1 MPDDDKDKEK
11 KEYERILEKATEMGA
26 KSIDTLR
33 EKTLEATEMGAKSI
47 DTLREKASEATEK
60 VMDSAKAIGEIATEK
75 AIEAAVTTEKVVKG
89 TIDKIV
95 ITVTT
100 KIVISS
106 MKKVSSKGKSYVSNN
121 GNYQGFVDKTWELLP
136 LPVRLIGKDS
146 LGYNSTM
153 YLLRNTIFEN
163 DDQELVIDEKDE
175 NTITQNILSM
185 FK

>member
-11 KEYERILEKATEMGA
+11 KESGGILEKATDIGA
-26 KSIDTLR
+26 KS
-33 EKTLEATEMGAKSI
+33 M
-47 DTLREKASEATEK
+47 DTLREKASEATDK

-75 AIEAAVTTEKVVKG
+75 ATEAAVTTEKVVKG

-95 ITVTT
+95 ITVAT
-100 KIVISS
+100 KIVINS
-106 MKKVSSKGKSYVSNN
+106 MKRVGRKGKSYVSNDE
-121 GNYQGFVDKTWELLP
+121 NYQGFVNKTWELLP

-153 YLLRNTIFEN
+153 YLLRNTIFGN
-163 DDQELVIDEKDE
+163 DDEELVVDEKDE

>member
-1 MPDDDKDKEK
+1 MPDEDKDKEK
-11 KEYERILEKATEMGA
+11 KDSGILEKATEMGA

-33 EKTLEATEMGAKSI
+33 ET
-47 DTLREKASEATEK
+47 ASEATEK
-60 VMDSAKAIGEIATEK
+60 VVDSARIIGEIATEK
-75 AIEAAVTTEKVVKG
+75 ATEAAATTEKVVKG

-95 ITVTT
+95 ITVAT

-106 MKKVSSKGKSYVSNN
+106 MKKVGNKGKSYVSNDE
-121 GNYQGFVDKTWELLP
+121 NYQGFVDKTWELLP

-153 YLLRNTIFEN
+153 HLLRNTIFGS
-163 DDQELVIDEKDE
+163 DDEELVVDENDE
-175 NTITQNILSM
+175 NTITQNVISM

>member
-1 MPDDDKDKEK
+1 MPDEDKDKEK
-11 KEYERILEKATEMGA
+11 KDSGILEKATEMGA

-33 EKTLEATEMGAKSI
+33 ET
-47 DTLREKASEATEK
+47 ASEATDK
-60 VMDSAKAIGEIATEK
+60 VVDSARIIGEIATEK
-75 AIEAAVTTEKVVKG
+75 ATEAAATTEKVVKG

-95 ITVTT
+95 ITVAT

-106 MKKVSSKGKSYVSNN
+106 MKKVGNKGKSYVSNDE
-121 GNYQGFVDKTWELLP
+121 NYQGFVDKTWELFP

-153 YLLRNTIFEN
+153 HLLRNTIFGSDNE
-163 DDQELVIDEKDE
+163 ELVVDENDE
-175 NTITQNILSM
+175 NTITQNVISM

>member
-1 MPDDDKDKEK
+1 MPNDDKDKEK
-11 KEYERILEKATEMGA
+11 KGSDGILEKATEIG
-26 KSIDTLR
+26 T
-33 EKTLEATEMGAKSI
+33 KSI

-60 VMDSAKAIGEIATEK
+60 MKDSAKAIGEIATEK
-75 AIEAAVTTEKVVKG
+75 ATEAAATTEKVVKG
-89 TIDKIV
+89 AIDKIV
-95 ITVTT
+95 ITVAT

-106 MKKVSSKGKSYVSNN
+106 MKKVSSKGRSYVSDD

-153 YLLRNTIFEN
+153 HLLRNSIFGS
-163 DDQELVIDEKDE
+163 DDEELIIDENDE

>member
-1 MPDDDKDKEK
+1 MPDEDKDKEK
-11 KEYERILEKATEMGA
+11 KDSGILEKATKMGA

-33 EKTLEATEMGAKSI
+33 ET
-47 DTLREKASEATEK
+47 ASEATDK
-60 VMDSAKAIGEIATEK
+60 VVDSARIIGEIATEK
-75 AIEAAVTTEKVVKG
+75 ATEAAATTEKVVKG

-95 ITVTT
+95 ITVAT

-106 MKKVSSKGKSYVSNN
+106 MKKVGNKGKSYVSNDE
-121 GNYQGFVDKTWELLP
+121 NYQGFVDKTWELLP

-153 YLLRNTIFEN
+153 HLLRNTIFGS
-163 DDQELVIDEKDE
+163 DDEELVVDENDE
-175 NTITQNILSM
+175 NTITQNVISM

>member
-1 MPDDDKDKEK
+1 MPDEDKDKEK
-11 KEYERILEKATEMGA
+11 KDSGILEKATEMGA

-33 EKTLEATEMGAKSI
+33 ET
-47 DTLREKASEATEK
+47 ASEATDK
-60 VMDSAKAIGEIATEK
+60 VVDSARIIGEIATEK
-75 AIEAAVTTEKVVKG
+75 ATEAAATTEKVLKG

-95 ITVTT
+95 ITVAT

-106 MKKVSSKGKSYVSNN
+106 MKKVGNKGKSYVSNN
-121 GNYQGFVDKTWELLP
+121 ENYQGFVDKTWELLP

-153 YLLRNTIFEN
+153 HLLRNTIFGS
-163 DDQELVIDEKDE
+163 DDEELVVDENDE
-175 NTITQNILSM
+175 NTITQNVISM

>member
-11 KEYERILEKATEMGA
+11 KESDGILEK
-26 KSIDTLR
+26 
-33 EKTLEATEMGAKSI
+33 ATEMGAKSI

-60 VMDSAKAIGEIATEK
+60 VVDSAKAIGEIATGK
-75 AIEAAVTTEKVVKG
+75 VTEAAVTTEKVVKG

-95 ITVTT
+95 ITVAT

-106 MKKVSSKGKSYVSNN
+106 MKKVASKGTSYVSND
-121 GNYQGFVDKTWELLP
+121 GNYQSFVDKTWELLP
-136 LPVRLIGKDS
+136 LPIRLIGKDN

-153 YLLRNTIFEN
+153 YLLRNTIFGN
-163 DDQELVIDEKDE
+163 DDEELVVDEKDE

>member
-1 MPDDDKDKEK
+1 MPNDDKDKEK
-11 KEYERILEKATEMGA
+11 KESDGILEKATEIG
-26 KSIDTLR
+26 T
-33 EKTLEATEMGAKSI
+33 KSI

-60 VMDSAKAIGEIATEK
+60 MKDSAKAIGEIATEK
-75 AIEAAVTTEKVVKG
+75 ATEAAATTEKVVKG
-89 TIDKIV
+89 AIDKIV
-95 ITVTT
+95 ITVAT

-106 MKKVSSKGKSYVSNN
+106 MKKVSSKGRSYVSDD

-153 YLLRNTIFEN
+153 HLLRNSIFGSE
-163 DDQELVIDEKDE
+163 DEELIIDENDE

>member
-1 MPDDDKDKEK
+1 MPDEDKDKEK
-11 KEYERILEKATEMGA
+11 KDSGILEKATEMGA

-33 EKTLEATEMGAKSI
+33 ET
-47 DTLREKASEATEK
+47 ASEATDK
-60 VMDSAKAIGEIATEK
+60 VVDSARIIGEIATEK
-75 AIEAAVTTEKVVKG
+75 ATEAAATTEKVVKG

-95 ITVTT
+95 ITVAT

-106 MKKVSSKGKSYVSNN
+106 MKKVGNKGKSYVSNN
-121 GNYQGFVDKTWELLP
+121 ENYQGFVDKTWELLP

-153 YLLRNTIFEN
+153 HLLRNTIFGS
-163 DDQELVIDEKDE
+163 DDEELVVDENDE
-175 NTITQNILSM
+175 NTITQNVISM

>member
-1 MPDDDKDKEK
+1 MPDEDKDKEK
-11 KEYERILEKATEMGA
+11 KGDSGILEKATKIGA

-33 EKTLEATEMGAKSI
+33 ET
-47 DTLREKASEATEK
+47 ASEATDK
-60 VMDSAKAIGEIATEK
+60 VVDSARIIGEIATEK
-75 AIEAAVTTEKVVKG
+75 ATEAAATTEKVVKG

-95 ITVTT
+95 ITVAT

-106 MKKVSSKGKSYVSNN
+106 MKKIGNKGKSYVSNDE
-121 GNYQGFVDKTWELLP
+121 NYQGFVDKTWELLP

-153 YLLRNTIFEN
+153 YLLRNTIFGS
-163 DDQELVIDEKDE
+163 DDEELVVDENDE
-175 NTITQNILSM
+175 NTITQNVISM

>member
-1 MPDDDKDKEK
+1 MPDEDKDKEK
-11 KEYERILEKATEMGA
+11 KEDAGILEKATEMGA

-33 EKTLEATEMGAKSI
+33 ET
-47 DTLREKASEATEK
+47 ASEATDK
-60 VMDSAKAIGEIATEK
+60 VVDSARIIGEIATEK
-75 AIEAAVTTEKVVKG
+75 ATEAAATTEKVVKG

-95 ITVTT
+95 ITVAT

-106 MKKVSSKGKSYVSNN
+106 MKKVGNKGKSYVSNDE
-121 GNYQGFVDKTWELLP
+121 NYQGFVDKTWELLP

-153 YLLRNTIFEN
+153 HLLRNTIFGS
-163 DDQELVIDEKDE
+163 DDEELVVDENDE
-175 NTITQNILSM
+175 NTITQNVISM

>member
-1 MPDDDKDKEK
+1 MPDEDKDKEK
-11 KEYERILEKATEMGA
+11 KEDGGILEKATEMGA
-26 KSIDTLR
+26 QSIETLR
-33 EKTLEATEMGAKSI
+33 E
-47 DTLREKASEATEK
+47 RASEATEK
-60 VMDSAKAIGEIATEK
+60 IVDSAKIIGEIATEK
-75 AIEAAVTTEKVVKG
+75 ATEAAATTEKVVKG
-89 TIDKIV
+89 TIDKIM
-95 ITVTT
+95 ITVAT

-106 MKKVSSKGKSYVSNN
+106 MKKVGNKGKSYVSDD

-153 YLLRNTIFEN
+153 YLLRSTIFGN
-163 DDQELVIDEKDE
+163 DNEELVVDENDE

>member
-33 EKTLEATEMGAKSI
+33 EKALEATEMGAKSI

-75 AIEAAVTTEKVVKG
+75 ATEAAVTTKKVVKG

-95 ITVTT
+95 ITVAT

-106 MKKVSSKGKSYVSNN
+106 MKKVGSKGKSYVSND

>member
-1 MPDDDKDKEK
+1 MPNDDKDKEK
-11 KEYERILEKATEMGA
+11 KESDGILEKATEIG
-26 KSIDTLR
+26 T
-33 EKTLEATEMGAKSI
+33 KSI

-60 VMDSAKAIGEIATEK
+60 MKDSAKAIGEIATEK
-75 AIEAAVTTEKVVKG
+75 ATEAAATTEKVVKG
-89 TIDKIV
+89 AIDKIV
-95 ITVTT
+95 ITVAT

-106 MKKVSSKGKSYVSNN
+106 MKKVSSKGRSYVSDD

-153 YLLRNTIFEN
+153 HLLRNSIFGS
-163 DDQELVIDEKDE
+163 DDEELIIDENDE